1 MAEEDIAENEDL
13 PAEKAAEVVAEA
25 RDPSPPGPKPC
36 PPCKS
41 GSPPWMATFADMA
54 TLLMAFFVLILSFT
68 EVSVPKYKQISGSLK
83 AAFGVARVVP
93 PISIPS
99 ARSIVIEDFS
109 PAEAQRSLRKSPRQ
123 RSLDTTR
130 EFVVKKTQTSKSD
143 FETQQEFLTLEKVL
157 EDEIAEGQVLLKMS
171 GDKLVV
177 EIQSTDR
184 AGGSTGNKDG
194 DQSGGKVSQATIDI
208 ANKVVEAQSKIV
220 SEIQVRR
227 QDLSQGSDSAGL
239 SPASLDENSSGE
251 QDSDNLG
258 DQEKFTQIKT
268 DLESEI
274 QQGLV
279 EVEKI
284 DDKVV
289 VRLASQGSFRSGSAD
304 LQFGFDKLLTK
315 VGISLREAGGQVRVE
330 GHTDNVPVAFSERFQ
345 SNWDL
350 SAARSAAV
358 ADFFI
363 NNSGID
369 QKNIT
374 VAGFAETRPIDSNT
388 TRAGRAKNRRIEII
402 VD

>member
-1 MAEEDIAENEDL
+1 MAEEEIVTDEDL
-13 PAEKAAEVVAEA
+13 QTEEAAEVPPEG

-99 ARSIVIEDFS
+99 ARSIMIEDFS

-123 RSLDTTR
+123 RSLETTK
-130 EFVVKKTQTSKSD
+130 EFVVKKTETSKSD
-143 FETQQEFLTLEKVL
+143 FETAQEFLRLEKVL
-157 EDEIAEGQVLLKMS
+157 EDEISEGQVTVKLS

-184 AGGSTGNKDG
+184 AGGSPGNKDG
-194 DQSGGKVSQATIDI
+194 SQGGGKVSQATIDI
-208 ANKVVEAQSKIV
+208 ATKVVEAQSKIV
-220 SEIQVRR
+220 SEIQVRK
-227 QDLSQGSDSAGL
+227 QDLSQGSGSSGIA
-239 SPASLDENSSGE
+239 ATQFDENASGE
-251 QDSDNLG
+251 NKRNNVG
-258 DQEKFTQIKT
+258 NVEKFTQIST
-268 DLESEI
+268 DLAAEI
-274 QQGLV
+274 QQGMV
-279 EVEKI
+279 EVEKV
-284 DDKVV
+284 DDKVI
-289 VRLASQGSFRSGSAD
+289 VRLASQGSFQSGSAD
-304 LQFGFDKLLTK
+304 LKIGFDRLLTK
-315 VGISLREAGGQVRVE
+315 VGISLTEAGGRVRVE
-330 GHTDNVPVAFSERFQ
+330 GHTDNIPVAFSERFQ

-358 ADFFI
+358 ADYFI
-363 NNSGID
+363 NNTGLTQD
-369 QKNIT
+369 NIT
-374 VAGFAETRPIDSNT
+374 VAGFADTKPIGSNAT
-388 TRAGRAKNRRIEII
+388 TAGRSKNRRIEII